1 MDSCIDLF
9 LWRAT
14 ENCGDWS
21 EIELQGEG
29 KATPQKDYDNI
40 LVASFQFRNFSKLE
54 TGSVTLVITDIAV
67 VSVKTLILLKRRSR
81 AQWALIHVE

>member
-1 MDSCIDLF
+1 MV
-9 LWRAT
+9 
-14 ENCGDWS
+14 
-21 EIELQGEG
+21 IEVKLNFKG
-29 KATPQKDYDNI
+29 KEKQHLRKITII

-81 AQWALIHVE
+81 AQ